1 MDNRVYLCDNL
12 QLEKGLVQS
21 FSGVGLNIFVK
32 AAISLDASNV
42 VCGSSDG
49 NAYVWKVTFL
59 TFNEILQVG
68 YLGCIC
74 YGISL
79 NFKNSG

>member
-49 NAYVWKVTFL
+49 NAYVWKVDKSQEYPT
-59 TFNEILQVG
+59 ILKSHDGKVTTVTW
-68 YLGCIC
+68 
-74 YGISL
+74 
-79 NFKNSG
+79 